1 MMNKDLQSV
10 KQRFGIIG
18 SDPMLNHAIHV
29 AVQVA
34 NTDLSVLITGESGV
48 GKERIPQIIHEY
60 SSRKHSQYIAVNCG
74 AIPEGTI
81 DSELF
86 GHEKGSFTGAISDRK
101 GYFEVADKGTI
112 FLDEVGELPLTT
124 QVRLLRVLETGEFIK
139 VGSSKVQKCDVRVV
153 AATNMNMQQAIAEG
167 KFREDLYYR
176 LNSVPIAVPPLR
188 NRGTDIYLLFRKFAV
203 DFAEK
208 YKMPSISLNDE
219 ARQLLLHY
227 QWPGNVRQLKN
238 ITEQISVLEEKREI
252 TKEVLQGYLPSQ
264 RDNLPTIARLS
275 SGDKSF
281 SNEREILY
289 QVLFDMKKDMNDLKK
304 LVNDIIQSGS
314 VDISHLSTSDL
325 QVMRNVYSKTYTN
338 HDSPVVE
345 TSLSTPSSPSKIR
358 EQKDIQEVVVEES
371 LSLED
376 AEKELIRKALEK
388 NNNKRKYAAQDLNIS
403 ERTLYRKIKEY
414 GLE

>member
-1 MMNKDLQSV
+1 M
-10 KQRFGIIG
+10 
-18 SDPMLNHAIHV
+18 
-29 AVQVA
+29 
-34 NTDLSVLITGESGV
+34 
-48 GKERIPQIIHEY
+48 
-60 SSRKHSQYIAVNCG
+60 
-74 AIPEGTI
+74 
-81 DSELF
+81 
-86 GHEKGSFTGAISDRK
+86 
-101 GYFEVADKGTI
+101 
-112 FLDEVGELPLTT
+112 
-124 QVRLLRVLETGEFIK
+124 
-139 VGSSKVQKCDVRVV
+139 V
-153 AATNMNMQQAIAEG
+153 AATNMNMQEAIAEG

-238 ITEQISVLEEKREI
+238 ITEQISVLEENREI

-264 RDNLPTIARLS
+264 RDNLPAIAGLS

-314 VDISHLSTSDL
+314 VDISHLSGSDL
-325 QVMRNVYSKTYTN
+325 QTMQNVYSKSYAD

-345 TSLSTPSSPSKIR
+345 TSLSTSSSPSKIR
-358 EQKDIQEVVVEES
+358 EQKDIQEVDVEES